1 MGNSRRWGT
10 KGKQVSKDGGRPSKK
25 RKPSVPVI
33 GSPKG
38 KDDMDDLS
46 EEDDSEDMD
55 YNEQNLG
62 DDPDAEGHDQGPKLN
77 QIIQTLEGLCLQ
89 MDANQKAN
97 MTEFANL
104 NRRMDAFQKA
114 LVHSGLQFQYVRG
127 QTNGSENTPQ
137 QADHETTSP
146 LSDP

>member
-1 MGNSRRWGT
+1 MGNSRRQGT
-10 KGKQVSKDGGRPSKK
+10 KGKQVAKDGGRPSKK

-38 KDDMDDLS
+38 KDDLS
-46 EEDDSEDMD
+46 EEDDSEDVD

-62 DDPDAEGHDQGPKLN
+62 DDPDADGRDQGPKLN
-77 QIIQTLEGLCLQ
+77 QIIQTLEGLRLQ

-104 NRRMDAFQKA
+104 YHRMDAFQKA
-114 LVHSGLQFQYVRG
+114 LVQSGLQFPYVRG
-127 QTNGSENTPQ
+127 
-137 QADHETTSP
+137 
-146 LSDP
+146 

>member
-1 MGNSRRWGT
+1 MGNSRRQGT
-10 KGKQVSKDGGRPSKK
+10 KGKQVAKNGGRPSKK
-25 RKPSVPVI
+25 RKPSNPVI

-38 KDDMDDLS
+38 K
-46 EEDDSEDMD
+46 ENVD

-62 DDPDAEGHDQGPKLN
+62 DDPDAEGRDQEPKLN
-77 QIIQTLEGLCLQ
+77 QIIQTLEGLHLQ

-97 MTEFANL
+97 MAEFANL
-104 NRRMDAFQKA
+104 NHRMDAFQKA
-114 LVHSGLQFQYVRG
+114 LVQSGHQFPYVRG

-146 LSDP
+146 LLEP

>member
-1 MGNSRRWGT
+1 MGNSRRRGT
-10 KGKQVSKDGGRPSKK
+10 KGKQVAKDGGRPLKK

-38 KDDMDDLS
+38 K
-46 EEDDSEDMD
+46 
-55 YNEQNLG
+55 G
-62 DDPDAEGHDQGPKLN
+62 K
-77 QIIQTLEGLCLQ
+77 

-104 NRRMDAFQKA
+104 NHRMDAFQKA
-114 LVHSGLQFQYVRG
+114 LVQSGLQFPYVRG

-137 QADHETTSP
+137 
-146 LSDP
+146 